1 MKSYLQGIITG
12 GALVFAIFMFM
23 GGSNVPD
30 SEPIGRYVKHNEYT
44 VLDTKTGDIITIWS
58 KENVSNKKEMVM
70 QIDKNPFRI
79 TK

>member
-30 SEPIGRYVKHNEYT
+30 SEPIGRYVKHKEYT